1 MAQARHAPV
10 GAADPHGQVDAL
22 FRQVH
27 ETVGERD
34 ARLQPWMAARE
45 LQQQGQ
51 DLALAEGG
59 GQVHA
64 QAARRLLPLRG
75 QRRLGFL
82 QLVQH
87 PHAGPMK
94 GRARVR
100 QRQPPGAALEQPRA
114 HPILQPRHALPTADA
129 LRLRRSAAAV
139 KLPASATQTKT
150 SMPFRRSD
158 GIIPGAPGVV
168 LTPIQELNSKSK
180 EYIPWIGFSFFNIVQ
195 GWIHATHL
203 PHATPDFPATPATA
217 SGPAIIILALA
228 AFVIVST
235 EFLIVGLIPA
245 LARDFGVSVP
255 QAGQLVALFAF
266 TVMLAGPPL
275 TAALAHVE
283 RKRLFVAILLV
294 FAGANALAALAPNL
308 WVLALA
314 RFIPALAL
322 PVFWGTASE
331 AAARMAGPL
340 RAGQAVSRVYLGISA
355 ALLFGIPIGTLAAAG
370 LARQLLG
377 LAALSLLLAALM
389 ARHMPA
395 LSQSA
400 RTPLRDQARILK
412 DPLLLAH
419 IGLSVA
425 VFTAMF
431 TAYTYLADILE
442 RLAGV
447 APAQVGWWLMGF
459 GAVGL
464 IGNALGGKAVDRHP
478 LRATLA
484 FTLLLGLGTLASMPL
499 AASLGGL
506 LPALAAWS
514 IANTALYPIC
524 QVRVMQAAPQ
534 AQALAGTLNVSAANA
549 GIALGAALGGLAI
562 PRWGLDSVGYAAA
575 AVALLAALMIAPI
588 ARLRP
593 ARPA

>member
-1 MAQARHAPV
+1 
-10 GAADPHGQVDAL
+10 
-22 FRQVH
+22 
-27 ETVGERD
+27 
-34 ARLQPWMAARE
+34 
-45 LQQQGQ
+45 
-51 DLALAEGG
+51 
-59 GQVHA
+59 
-64 QAARRLLPLRG
+64 
-75 QRRLGFL
+75 
-82 QLVQH
+82 
-87 PHAGPMK
+87 
-94 GRARVR
+94 
-100 QRQPPGAALEQPRA
+100 
-114 HPILQPRHALPTADA
+114 
-129 LRLRRSAAAV
+129 
-139 KLPASATQTKT
+139 
-150 SMPFRRSD
+150 
-158 GIIPGAPGVV
+158 
-168 LTPIQELNSKSK
+168 
-180 EYIPWIGFSFFNIVQ
+180 
-195 GWIHATHL
+195 
-203 PHATPDFPATPATA
+203 
-217 SGPAIIILALA
+217 
-228 AFVIVST
+228 
-235 EFLIVGLIPA
+235 
-245 LARDFGVSVP
+245 
-255 QAGQLVALFAF
+255 
-266 TVMLAGPPL
+266 
-275 TAALAHVE
+275 
-283 RKRLFVAILLV
+283 
-294 FAGANALAALAPNL
+294 
-308 WVLALA
+308 
-314 RFIPALAL
+314 
-322 PVFWGTASE
+322 
-331 AAARMAGPL
+331 
-340 RAGQAVSRVYLGISA
+340 
-355 ALLFGIPIGTLAAAG
+355 
-370 LARQLLG
+370 
-377 LAALSLLLAALM
+377 M

-534 AQALAGTLNVSAANA
+534 TQALAGTLNVSAANA